1 MFHPSDINII
11 SNISSNVS
19 VETIE
24 KIKNLL
30 PGTAIVFG
38 TSLKVPLIV
47 RLDLPNPMPKSTS
60 VDIVSK
66 WY

>member
-1 MFHPSDINII
+1 MLFYIYQLQNSGE
-11 SNISSNVS
+11 
-19 VETIE
+19 ETIE

-38 TSLKVPLIV
+38 TSFKVPLLV
-47 RLDLPNPMPKSTS
+47 KLDLPDPMPKSTS
-60 VDIVSK
+60 VDIVNK

>member
-1 MFHPSDINII
+1 MFYPSDIKII

-19 VETIE
+19 AETIE

-30 PGTAIVFG
+30 PGTAIAFG
-38 TSLKVPLIV
+38 TSFKVPLIV
-47 RLDLPNPMPKSTS
+47 KLDLPNPMPKSTS
-60 VDIVSK
+60 VDIVSR